1 MKSFAITVA
10 VSALRPVAVAAVHS
24 GTSATEHGERSIG
37 DIATKSQVNHHADG
51 GVRKRRREES
61 HQHSNSIVS
70 LLNDEYIEET
80 ICFDT
85 DDRVASND
93 VRIGRFKGR
102 SPLCTAWLISEDVVV
117 TAGHCVDEEKQDDA
131 NRGFIVEFNV
141 PRSTSSGYPVN
152 SIPEDKYNVR
162 FDQGGMHPEFEDEW
176 FDSENVG
183 MCSVLILHASLYII
197 ASS

>member
-24 GTSATEHGERSIG
+24 GTSATENEESGIWG
-37 DIATKSQVNHHADG
+37 IVTKSQVNHHAS

-70 LLNDEYIEET
+70 LLDDEYIEET

-102 SPLCTAWLISEDVVV
+102 SPLCTAWLISED
-117 TAGHCVDEEKQDDA
+117 E
-131 NRGFIVEFNV
+131 
-141 PRSTSSGYPVN
+141 
-152 SIPEDKYNVR
+152 
-162 FDQGGMHPEFEDEW
+162 
-176 FDSENVG
+176 
-183 MCSVLILHASLYII
+183 L
-197 ASS
+197 